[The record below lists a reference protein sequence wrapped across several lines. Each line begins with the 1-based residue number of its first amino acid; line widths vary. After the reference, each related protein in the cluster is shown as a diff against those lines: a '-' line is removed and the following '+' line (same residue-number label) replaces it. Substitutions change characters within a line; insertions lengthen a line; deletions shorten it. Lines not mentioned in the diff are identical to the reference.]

1 MDYPALCT
9 CKMVQGSGSFHLET
23 VGLCFVRKA
32 LPFPGKFC
40 FAHAGFSG
48 EFCFAAAKVEVS
60 APVTACTVGAA
71 VAELHSLCVEKN

>member
-1 MDYPALCT
+1 M
-9 CKMVQGSGSFHLET
+9 
-23 VGLCFVRKA
+23 RKA

-40 FAHAGFSG
+40 FAHAEFSG